1 MQPLDL
7 NIDNYNQI
15 DLEKFFK
22 LSQNYTHGEVELM
35 ENKIREQLIKSGHVA
50 KSMKRDLIVFLK
62 SAKEKLVDFKDK
74 IKTKIDLN
82 HASMLPMNT
91 RLDATQ
97 YNFDP
102 NASREKELNLR
113 ERTQFIHTQSSEFLP
128 GKVNPIHTRVIS
140 KCLTIDTRF
149 RSNYFST
156 QSSDFTFQMPVI
168 LNRVVSMQ
176 LSSFEIP
183 VAFYGISSYNGNNY
197 LRIKINYTDSNNIQ
211 NEFAHTFT
219 VPDGNYSAQ
228 PLLDTINTLISN
240 LTIDENDPQPFEL
253 MKNIRLIIGIDI
265 AGSGSGNGLVYIGY
279 KNDSGVNSISDEN
292 LNFIS
297 FDFILNNQGNLDT
310 NDYSKKIG
318 WNLGFNKPNYTF
330 TKNNSIEFPRFYTPS
345 SIITDL
351 NTSTEEITSTNFK
364 IYGISEMIIEPATVR
379 YIYLAID
386 DFNSSVNDLFT
397 TAFYTSIMSPD
408 VIARISI
415 KGTYFSLLME
425 SDLSIVTEPR
435 VYFGPV
441 DIQKIRVRLY
451 DDKGNILQMNNSN
464 FSFCLVFK
472 MLYDL

>member
-7 NIDNYNQI
+7 NIDNYNQN
-15 DLEKFFK
+15 DLERFFK
-22 LSQNYTHGEVELM
+22 LSKDYSQGEVELM
-35 ENKIREQLIKSGHVA
+35 ENKIREQLIQSGHVA

-62 SAKEKLVDFKDK
+62 NAKEKLVDFKQK
-74 IKTKIDLN
+74 IKTKIELT
-82 HASMLPMNT
+82 HASILPMNT
-91 RLDATQ
+91 RLDATE
-97 YNFDP
+97 YNSNP
-102 NASREKELNLR
+102 KVSREHELNLR
-113 ERTQFIHTQSSEFLP
+113 ERTQFIHTQASEFLP

-183 VAFYGISSYNGNNY
+183 VSFYGISNYNGNNY
-197 LRIKINYTDSNNIQ
+197 LRININYIDYNKIST
-211 NEFAHTFT
+211 EYAHTIIL
-219 VPDGNYSAQ
+219 PDGNYNAQ
-228 PLLDTINTLISN
+228 ALLDTLNNSISS
-240 LTIDENDPQPFEL
+240 IENPNKIQQIEL
-253 MKNIRLIIGIDI
+253 MKNIRFILGIDSGGG
-265 AGSGSGNGLVYIGY
+265 AGSGSGNGLVYIAY
-279 KNDSGVNSISDEN
+279 NKKTLSDVS
-292 LNFIS
+292 LNHIE
-297 FDFILNNQGNLDT
+297 FDFRLNSNGDIDT
-310 NDYSKKIG
+310 VDYSKKIG
-318 WNLGFNKPNYTF
+318 WNLGFNKPNYIFKKQNSIKFPHYYTF
-330 TKNNSIEFPRFYTPS
+330 TDQ
-345 SIITDL
+345 TD
-351 NTSTEEITSTNFK
+351 NPIDYN

-379 YIYLAID
+379 YVYLAID

-408 VIARISI
+408 VIARISL
-415 KGTYFSLLME
+415 KGSYFSLLME
-425 SDLSIVTEPR
+425 NDLNVVTEPR

>member
-7 NIDNYNQI
+7 NIDNYNQN
-15 DLEKFFK
+15 DLERFFK
-22 LSQNYTHGEVELM
+22 LSKNYNHSEVELM
-35 ENKIREQLIKSGHVA
+35 ESKIREQLIQSGHVA

-62 SAKEKLVDFKDK
+62 NAKEKLVDFKQK
-74 IKTKIDLN
+74 VKNKIDLT

-91 RLDATQ
+91 RLDATE
-97 YNFDP
+97 YNSNP
-102 NASREKELNLR
+102 KVSREHELNLR

-176 LSSFEIP
+176 VSSFEIP
-183 VAFYGISSYNGNNY
+183 VSFYGISSYNGNNF
-197 LRIKINYTDSNNIQ
+197 LRIYINYTDTDNLINNYG
-211 NEFAHTFT
+211 HTIT
-219 VPDGNYSAQ
+219 IPDGNYNAQ
-228 PLLDTINTLISN
+228 ALLDTLNHSISSIETPDKEQSIELI
-240 LTIDENDPQPFEL
+240 
-253 MKNIRLIIGIDI
+253 KNIRFILGIDSGGG
-265 AGSGSGNGLVYIGY
+265 AGSGSGNGLVYIAY
-279 KNDSGVNSISDEN
+279 NKKTLSDGS
-292 LNFIS
+292 LNNIL
-297 FDFILNNQGNLDT
+297 FDFRLNSDGNIDT
-310 NDYSKKIG
+310 FDYSKKIG
-318 WNLGFNKPNYTF
+318 WNLGFNKIAYTF
-330 TKNNSIEFPRFYTPS
+330 TKNNSIEFPRYYTFSEQTDNPS
-345 SIITDL
+345 DY
-351 NTSTEEITSTNFK
+351 N
-364 IYGISEMIIEPATVR
+364 IYGISEMIIEPATIR

-397 TAFYTSIMSPD
+397 TAFYKSIMSPD
-408 VIARISI
+408 VIARISL
-415 KGTYFSLLME
+415 KGSYFSLLME
-425 SDLSIVTEPR
+425 NDLNVVTEPR

>member
-7 NIDNYNQI
+7 NIDNYTQN

-22 LSQNYTHGEVELM
+22 LPKNYNHNEVELM
-35 ENKIREQLIKSGHVA
+35 ESKIREQLIQSGHVA
-50 KSMKRDLIVFLK
+50 KSMKRDLIVFLRN
-62 SAKEKLVDFKDK
+62 AKEKLVDFKQK
-74 IKTKIDLN
+74 IKTKIDLK
-82 HASMLPMNT
+82 HATMLPMNT
-91 RLDATQ
+91 RLDATE
-97 YNFDP
+97 YNSNP
-102 NASREKELNLR
+102 NVSREQELNLR
-113 ERTQFIHTQSSEFLP
+113 ERTQFIHTQTSEFLP

-183 VAFYGISSYNGNNY
+183 VSFYGISNYNANNY
-197 LRIKINYTDSNNIQ
+197 LHIRINYNDLDNIPT
-211 NEFAHTFT
+211 EFSHTFT
-219 VPDGNYSAQ
+219 IPDGNYNAQ
-228 PLLDTINTLISN
+228 ALLDTINNLISSLDN
-240 LTIDENDPQPFEL
+240 PDKEQSIDL
-253 MKNIRLIIGIDI
+253 MKNIRFILGIDSSGGS
-265 AGSGSGNGLVYIGY
+265 GSGSGNGLVYVAYNKSTVTDG
-279 KNDSGVNSISDEN
+279 S
-292 LNFIS
+292 LNFIK
-297 FDFILNNQGNLDT
+297 FDFRLNSDGNIDT
-310 NDYSKKIG
+310 VDYSKKIG

-330 TKNNSIEFPRFYTPS
+330 TKNNSIEFPHYFTFTDQTDVPS
-345 SIITDL
+345 
-351 NTSTEEITSTNFK
+351 NYN
-364 IYGISEMIIEPATVR
+364 IYGISDMIIEPATIR

-408 VIARISI
+408 VIARISL
-415 KGTYFSLLME
+415 KGSYFSLLME
-425 SDLSIVTEPR
+425 NDLNVVTEPR